1 MPVDKE
7 RGVQMQIFV
16 STDSNIEGHERFA
29 LWVESEV
36 ARTLSQFESAI
47 SRVDAHLKDESA
59 NAKGGD
65 HIMCSLEARAAGLQP
80 VAVSHLAASANE
92 AVTGAVGKLKR
103 ALDTALGRLREHKGA
118 PSIRNDDPTKE

>member
-1 MPVDKE
+1 
-7 RGVQMQIFV
+7 MQVFV
-16 STDSNIEGHERFA
+16 STDSNIEGHERFV

-36 ARTLSQFESAI
+36 VQTLSQFESAI

-80 VAVSHLAASANE
+80 VAVSHLAATPNE
-92 AVTGAVGKLKR
+92 AVTNAAAKLKR
-103 ALDTALGRLREHKGA
+103 ALDSALGRLREHKGA
-118 PSIRNDDPTKE
+118 TSIRTDEV